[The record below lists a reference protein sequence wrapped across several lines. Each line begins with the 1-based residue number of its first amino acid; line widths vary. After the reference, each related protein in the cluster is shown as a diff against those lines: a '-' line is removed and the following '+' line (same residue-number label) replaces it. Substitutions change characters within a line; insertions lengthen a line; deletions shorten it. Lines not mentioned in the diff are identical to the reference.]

1 MGSRRAERGGR
12 GQAGYSTRTLSAK
25 LGLKPGD
32 RAAILSAPGNYLATL
47 GELPPQVKILG
58 GRAGQLDFI
67 QLFARSRAEL
77 ERSFAK
83 AASRLKSDG
92 MLWVSWPKKSS
103 PLAGDLTENIVR
115 EIGLSVGLVDVKVAA
130 IDYDWSGLKF
140 VYRLKDRPRID
151 GSRIKIQ
158 AGKWPRAQKG

>member
-1 MGSRRAERGGR
+1 MAERGAR
-12 GQAGYSTRTLSAK
+12 APAGYSSRTLPEK

-32 RAAILSAPGNYLATL
+32 RAAILYSPEGYLTTL
-47 GELPPQVKILG
+47 GELPLQVKLLG

-67 QLFARSRAEL
+67 QIFARSAANL
-77 ERSFAK
+77 ERTFAK

-115 EIGLSVGLVDVKVAA
+115 EVGLSVGLVDVKVAA

-151 GSRIKIQ
+151 GSRINSQ
-158 AGKWPRAQKG
+158 VGKWPRAQKG